1 MIACATKNGDLARYL
16 IRSKEFDM
24 HHQDLNGN
32 TCLHMAVKS
41 GLPRL
46 THLIC
51 TTGGKSLMNVQN
63 KNHQIPID
71 MIINEREPVYE
82 KIRSWLK
89 FECQNKSDA
98 LSKFYENYYWFI
110 NFSLTALFLDVP
122 LIFNRILF
130 DSQNYTFLKGF
141 IQFVPLIGFARVFT
155 NLNHRVNYIT
165 G

>member
-1 MIACATKNGDLARYL
+1 MIACSTKNGDLARYL

-51 TTGGKSLMNVQN
+51 LTGGKSLINIQN
-63 KNHQIPID
+63 KNHQIPLD
-71 MIINEREPVYE
+71 MINNERESVYDR
-82 KIRSWLK
+82 IRSWLK
-89 FECQNKSDA
+89 FESQNKSDA
-98 LSKFYENYYWFI
+98 LSKFYENYYWFLH
-110 NFSLTALFLDVP
+110 FGLTALFLDLP
-122 LIFNRILF
+122 LIFNWILF
-130 DSQNYTFLKGF
+130 DSQNYTFLKGL
-141 IQFVPLIGFARVFT
+141 IQFGPLIGYARAFARQS
-155 NLNHRVNYIT
+155 HRINYIT